1 MSLSI
6 YVGILASW

>member
-6 YVGILASW
+6 YVS